1 MQDKITFALAKGR
14 LAEKSVD
21 ILEKCG
27 IDCRSILEPSRRLVM
42 SDASGKFE
50 FIFVKPSDVPIY
62 VEHGVADVG
71 VVGKD
76 TLMEE
81 NRDVYE
87 LIDLGFAKCRLCL
100 AGYENFDLSK
110 PRNILKVATKY
121 VNVAKDYFDG
131 RGQNV
136 EIIPLHGSIELG
148 PIVGLSDIILDI
160 VESGKTLQENNLAIL
175 EEIVNCSARFIVNKV
190 SMKTKADVIK
200 PLVKKI
206 SDIINNKE
214 N

>member
-1 MQDKITFALAKGR
+1 MKDKVTFALAKGR

-27 IDCRSILEPSRRLVM
+27 VDCRHILEPSRKLVM
-42 SDASGKFE
+42 MDKSGKYE

-62 VEHGVADVG
+62 VEHGVADIG

-76 TLMEE
+76 TLLEE
-81 NRDVYE
+81 DRDVYE

-100 AGYENFDLSK
+100 AGYKDTDLSRPK
-110 PRNILKVATKY
+110 NSLRVATKY
-121 VNVAKDYFDG
+121 VNVAKDYFDAK
-131 RGQNV
+131 GQNV

-160 VESGKTLQENNLAIL
+160 VESGKTLQENNLCVL
-175 EEIVNCSARFIVNKV
+175 EEIVHCSARLITNKV
-190 SMKTKADVIK
+190 SLKTKAETIK
-200 PLVKKI
+200 PLVNKI
-206 SDIINNKE
+206 DAIIKSQNQ
-214 N
+214 

>member
-1 MQDKITFALAKGR
+1 MKDKVTFALAKGR

-21 ILEKCG
+21 ILEQCG
-27 IDCRSILEPSRRLVM
+27 IDCRYILEPSRKLVM
-42 SDASGKFE
+42 SDKSGKFE

-62 VEHGVADVG
+62 VEHGVADIG

-76 TLMEE
+76 TLLEE
-81 NRDVYE
+81 GRDVYE

-100 AGYENFDLSK
+100 AGYKDTDLSSPK
-110 PRNILKVATKY
+110 NVLRVATKY

-131 RGQNV
+131 KGQNV

-160 VESGKTLQENNLAIL
+160 VESGKTLQENNLTVL
-175 EEIVNCSARFIVNKV
+175 EEIVTCSARLIINKV
-190 SMKTKADVIK
+190 SLKTKADTIK
-200 PLVKKI
+200 PLVAKI
-206 SDIINNKE
+206 DAIIKSV
-214 N
+214 

>member
-1 MQDKITFALAKGR
+1 MGDKVTFALAKGR
-14 LAEKSVD
+14 LAEKSVE
-21 ILEKCG
+21 IFEQCG
-27 IDCRSILEPSRRLVM
+27 IKCRHILQPSRKLVM
-42 SDASGKFE
+42 SDESGKFE

-81 NRDVYE
+81 GRDVYE

-100 AGYENFDLSK
+100 AGYADFDLSK

-121 VNVAKDYFDG
+121 VNVAKDFFDG

-148 PIVGLSDIILDI
+148 PIVSLSDIILDI
-160 VESGKTLQENNLAIL
+160 VESGKTLQENNLRVL
-175 EEIVNCSARFIVNKV
+175 EEIVNCSARLIVNKV
-190 SMKTKADVIK
+190 SLKTKADVIK
-200 PLVKKI
+200 PLIKRV
-206 SDIINNKE
+206 DEIIKSSAV
-214 N
+214 

>member
-1 MQDKITFALAKGR
+1 MQDKVTFALAKGR

-27 IDCRSILEPSRRLVM
+27 IDCRNILEPSRKLVM
-42 SDASGKFE
+42 SDRSGRYD

-81 NRDVYE
+81 SRDVYE

-100 AGYENFDLSK
+100 AGYGDFDLSV

-121 VNVAKDYFDG
+121 VNIAKDFFDG

-148 PIVGLSDIILDI
+148 PIIGLSDIILDI
-160 VESGKTLQENNLAIL
+160 VESGKTLQENNLCVL
-175 EEIVNCSARFIVNKV
+175 EEIVNCSARLIINKV
-190 SMKTKADVIK
+190 SLKTKADVIK
-200 PLVKKI
+200 PLVKNI
-206 SDIINNKE
+206 DEIIKAGAE
-214 N
+214 

>member
-1 MQDKITFALAKGR
+1 MQEKIKFALAKGR

-27 IDCRSILEPSRRLVM
+27 IDCRCILEPSRKLVM
-42 SDASGKFE
+42 SDVSGKYE

-62 VEHGVADVG
+62 VEHGVADIG

-76 TLMEE
+76 TLLEE
-81 NRDVYE
+81 DRDVYE

-100 AGYENFDLSK
+100 AGYKDTDLSNYK
-110 PRNILKVATKY
+110 NSLKVATKY
-121 VNVAKDYFDG
+121 AHIAKDYFDSK
-131 RGQNV
+131 GQNV

-160 VESGKTLQENNLAIL
+160 VESGKTLQENDLCVL
-175 EEIVNCSARFIVNKV
+175 EEIVNCSARLIVNKV
-190 SMKTKADVIK
+190 SLKTKAEEIK
-200 PLVKKI
+200 PLVTKI
-206 SDIINNKE
+206 EQIIKSQQ
-214 N
+214 